1 MFTRKLK
8 AIALSTALLT
18 TQASAFDIIAH
29 RGASG
34 YLPEHTLEAATLAF
48 AQQPDFIE
56 QDVVATK
63 DGELVVLH
71 DIHLDTVTNV
81 ATVFPDRARDDGRW
95 YALDFT
101 LAELRTLKVHE
112 RGNTDGSQVF
122 ANRYHGSEALFTI
135 ATLDEHIELISE
147 LNREFNSDIGFYTE
161 IKSPAWHQNEGVDI
175 SKLLLDTLK
184 RYGLDGENAN
194 IYVQCFDFDE
204 VKRLRNE
211 LGFKGKIVMLLA
223 ENNWGESET
232 DYSALLTEKGM
243 KEIAQ
248 YADGV
253 GPWLPQ
259 LLDMKALQQGKV
271 IPSPW
276 LAVAKQEKL
285 VVHPYTFRTDALPAG
300 MTAQQVL
307 GLLTGPLSVD
317 GVFTDQVPPVKTFLQ
332 QSGK

>member
-1 MFTRKLK
+1 MITRKLK
-8 AIALSTALLT
+8 AIALSTALLAC
-18 TQASAFDIIAH
+18 QASAFDIIAH

-48 AQQPDFIE
+48 ALQPDYIE
-56 QDVVATK
+56 QDVVATR

-71 DIHLDTVTNV
+71 DIHLETVTNV
-81 ATVFPDRARDDGRW
+81 ASVYPDRARDDGRW

-101 LAELRTLKVHE
+101 LAELRNLQVHE
-112 RGNTDGSQVF
+112 RTNADGSQVF
-122 ANRYHGSEALFTI
+122 ANRYHGSKALFTI

-147 LNREFNSDIGFYTE
+147 LNREFDSDIGFYTE
-161 IKSPAWHQNEGVDI
+161 IKSPAWHQDEGVDI

-184 RYGLDGENAN
+184 RYELDSETAN

-204 VKRLRNE
+204 VKRLRDE
-211 LGFKGKIVMLLA
+211 LKFKGKIVMLLG
-223 ENNWGESET
+223 ENNWGESKT

-243 KEIAQ
+243 KEVAQ

-259 LLDMKALQQGKV
+259 LLDMQALQQGKV

-285 VVHPYTFRTDALPAG
+285 VVHPYTFRMDALPAG

-307 GLLTGPLSVD
+307 GLLSGPLGVD
-317 GVFTDQVPPVKTFLQ
+317 GVFTDQIPPVKTFLQ